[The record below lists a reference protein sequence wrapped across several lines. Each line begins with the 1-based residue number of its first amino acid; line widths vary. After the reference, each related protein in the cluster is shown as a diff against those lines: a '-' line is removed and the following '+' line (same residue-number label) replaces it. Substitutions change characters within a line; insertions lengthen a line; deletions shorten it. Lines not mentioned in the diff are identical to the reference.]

1 MNQWGAGWGDKGMIK
16 VARNQNFMIGIG
28 KDSNYPE
35 IDTKFAPPPPPITTP
50 KPTLRISTNI
60 LLAGEIDD
68 IFKVTGAGKLTL
80 IYRGKYYLNIFL
92 K

>member
-35 IDTKFAPPPPPITTP
+35 IDTKFSPPPPPITTP
-50 KPTLRISTNI
+50 KPTQANS
-60 LLAGEIDD
+60 
-68 IFKVTGAGKLTL
+68 
-80 IYRGKYYLNIFL
+80 
-92 K
+92 